1 MRVEIEIAESG
12 HLRPLAATCGH
23 LRPLAGS
30 GHLRP
35 LAATRYFASFLS
47 FHLFPAMRYFR
58 PLVSSLISR
67 SFLLPFR
74 FNSSLPFALSF
85 LLI

>member
-12 HLRPLAATCGH
+12 HLRPLAATC
-23 LRPLAGS
+23 

-58 PLVSSLISR
+58 SLVSSLISR